1 MFNNLKIFIYYFFIL
16 GFVIVI
22 LFIYTSQKN
31 IIKIQSLE
39 KNYNIIL
46 NNLISEIPFLS
57 SDTIDIIEV
66 KYDVELFKKRQIKRK
81 FEELLNLK

>member
-16 GFVIVI
+16 GFVVVI
-22 LFIYTSQKN
+22 FFIYTSQKN
-31 IIKIQSLE
+31 IIRIQSLD

-46 NNLISEIPFLS
+46 NNIISEIPFLS

-66 KYDVELFKKRQIKRK
+66 KYDVELFKQKHIKRK
-81 FEELLNLK
+81 FEELLN